1 MGGSEVKKTEW
12 QKRRTLI
19 IILSLTAAGFIVWI
33 IGLLALWGLLQ
44 LVGVSAEFWPMA
56 EALST
61 ALAAA
66 GLFSAGFVAYRE
78 LDEVSSSRHMEVADR
93 LFADLNSPEN
103 IKARRWVFQHLPDDP
118 AQGLAALDETGRDAV
133 KQVLNSL
140 DHVAFL
146 TQAKWIPEDMIMP
159 WMNPMIVKAWVKLKP
174 YVEYESARRKEP
186 DYYQNARKLAEQCVE
201 WRAKRYQTAQITWVE
216 NAL

>member
-1 MGGSEVKKTEW
+1 MKTTQW
-12 QKRRTLI
+12 QKRRNLFV
-19 IILSLTAAGFIVWI
+19 ILSLTAAGFVVWMMGLLIVWE
-33 IGLLALWGLLQ
+33 LLR
-44 LVGVSAEFWPMA
+44 LVGVSAEFWTMA

-66 GLFSAGFVAYRE
+66 GLFGAGFVAYRE
-78 LDEVSSSRHMEVADR
+78 LDEVASSRHMEVADR

-103 IKARRWVFQHLPDDP
+103 VKARRWVFQHLPDDP
-118 AQGLAALDETGRDAV
+118 EQGVTALGEDGQDAV

-146 TQAKWIPEDMIMP
+146 TQANWIPEDMIMP

-174 YVEYESARRKEP
+174 YVEYESKRRQEP
-186 DYYQNARKLAEQCVE
+186 DYYRYARELAERCLK
-201 WRAKRYQTAQITWVE
+201 WRAKRYNTTQITWVD